1 MTVDFP
7 VGEYVIAVS
16 GGVDSMSLLDILASR
31 PQIGLIVAHFNHGIR
46 EDSDKDEE
54 LVRRRADE
62 LNLPFEV
69 GYGSLGPKA
78 SEAAARKAR
87 YDFLHSVKDKYQA
100 DSIITAH
107 HLDDALE
114 TAIINLI
121 RGTGRKGLSAIS
133 ANKQVRRPLLSYSKS
148 EILIYARAKAII
160 WREDETNDSDD
171 YLRNYLRKGV
181 LKRLSDIDKRRIQE
195 NIDKVAEIDIT
206 IDKQIAK
213 ISQCTLINEVID
225 RSKFSQLPSCV
236 GEELVFYWLRQKG
249 VREFDRK
256 TIHRASNAIKT
267 NRAYTICYLK
277 SNLSLTFTAKTAKF
291 VPAE

>member
-148 EILIYARAKAII
+148 EILTYAKTKGII
-160 WREDETNDSDD
+160 WREDETNESDD

-181 LKRLSDIDKRRIQE
+181 LKRLSGIDKRRIQE
-195 NIDKVAEIDIT
+195 NIDKVAEMDIIIDS
-206 IDKQIAK
+206 QIAK
-213 ISQCTLINEVID
+213 ISQYTLINEYID
-225 RSKFSQLPSCV
+225 RSKFSQLPSRV

-249 VREFDRK
+249 VRDFDRK

-267 NRAYTICYLK
+267 NRAYTVCYLK
-277 SNLSLTFTAKTAKF
+277 SNLSLTFTANTAKF